1 MSPVSAGSVEFKSA
15 TLSFGHDGKRVEA
28 VRHLTLSIAAGE
40 FFCIVGPSG
49 CGKSTLLKSI
59 AGYHQ
64 PESGEVLIDG
74 RPSKEPGPDRGM
86 VSQQHT
92 LFPWRTALENVC
104 FGPKMRGVGATE
116 RREAGRRL
124 LSEMGLAGFED
135 CYPAQLSGGMQQR
148 VEIARALINEPK
160 VLLLDEPFS
169 ALDAETRRVMQE
181 LVLSIWQARQ
191 VTVVFVTHD
200 IDEAM
205 FLADRI
211 LVLSRRPSEVR
222 AELPVAYE
230 RPRTLDMVASA
241 DFIAI
246 KRRCLELVREGSSLT
261 TSDLPSSRMGEKFA
275 LG

>member
-1 MSPVSAGSVEFKSA
+1 MTDTGARVQFQNA
-15 TLSFGHDGKRVEA
+15 TLSFGDGARRIEA
-28 VRHLTLSIAAGE
+28 VRNLTLDIAPGE

-49 CGKSTLLKSI
+49 CGKSTLLKAI
-59 AGYHQ
+59 AGYLR
-64 PESGEVLIDG
+64 PERGEVLVDG
-74 RPSKEPGPDRGM
+74 RASKEPGPDRGM

-92 LFPWRTALENVC
+92 LFPWRTALDNVA
-104 FGPKMRGVGATE
+104 FGPKMRGVSAPERQDAAT
-116 RREAGRRL
+116 RL
-124 LSEMGLAGFED
+124 LGEMGLAGFERS
-135 CYPAQLSGGMQQR
+135 YPAQLSGGMQQR

-181 LVLSIWQARQ
+181 LVLSIWQARKL
-191 VTVVFVTHD
+191 TIVFVTHD

-222 AELPVAYE
+222 ADLPVAYE
-230 RPRTLDMVASA
+230 RPRTLDIAASA
-241 DFIAI
+241 DFVAI
-246 KRRCLELVREGSSLT
+246 KRRCLELVREGSS
-261 TSDLPSSRMGEKFA
+261 GGKFA

>member
-1 MSPVSAGSVEFKSA
+1 MSAATAGSVEFKGA
-15 TLSFGHDGKRVEA
+15 TLSFVDGGRRVEA
-28 VRHLTLSIAAGE
+28 VRNLTLRIDAGE
-40 FFCIVGPSG
+40 FFCVVGPSG

-59 AGYHQ
+59 AGYHR
-64 PESGEVLIDG
+64 PEKGEILVDG
-74 RPSKEPGPDRGM
+74 QVRTEPGPDRGM
-86 VSQQHT
+86 VAQQHT
-92 LFPWRTALENVC
+92 LFPWRTALDNVC
-104 FGPKMRGVGATE
+104 FGPKMRGVGAAE
-116 RREAGRRL
+116 RREAGRRML
-124 LSEMGLAGFED
+124 AEMGLAGFED

-181 LVLSIWQARQ
+181 LVLSIWQARR

-200 IDEAM
+200 IDEAL
-205 FLADRI
+205 FLADRV

-230 RPRTLDMVASA
+230 RPRTLDILASA
-241 DFIAI
+241 DFVAI
-246 KRRCLELVREGSSLT
+246 KRRCLELVREGSALGGSELQ
-261 TSDLPSSRMGEKFA
+261 SSRIGEKFA